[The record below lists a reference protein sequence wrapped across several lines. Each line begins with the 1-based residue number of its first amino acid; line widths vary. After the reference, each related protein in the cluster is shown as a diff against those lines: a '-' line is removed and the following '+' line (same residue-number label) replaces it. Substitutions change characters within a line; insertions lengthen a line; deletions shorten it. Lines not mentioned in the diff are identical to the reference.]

1 MDKHT
6 DVVIVGAGPAGLAAA
21 CAARSCGLTVTLLDE
36 QAAPG
41 GQLLRN
47 VESPLAQALMD
58 PREREAGLRLVEDF
72 RGSGATYMPRAVVW
86 GMEGRCLS
94 FSVDNVPQRLSAAN
108 VILAPGGMERPVPFP
123 GWTLPGVM
131 GAGGADILLRSGGS
145 LTADKDA
152 PVVLAGNGPLLLLLA
167 GHLLDAGVRIA
178 AWLDTGSLSQ
188 RLLSGA
194 AMPAALLDPPY
205 LGKGLRMAL
214 RVFRGGVPVIRNAR
228 DIRALGAD
236 SLEKVSYAAKG
247 ETRELPAAV
256 LLRHEGIIPRVQI
269 CNALGARLRWD
280 RVQRCWY
287 PDVDANGRTS
297 LDGLYVA
304 GDGAYVHGGDAS
316 RLKGWLAGIDAA
328 RRLGVI
334 SPAEAGRR
342 AAGARRKLAVL
353 RAARGFLRYVFAP
366 DPKIFDVPDET
377 LVCRC
382 ECVSAGA
389 IRKAVAEGFHEVNEV
404 KRVTRCGMGQCQG
417 RMCGPALAEITA
429 RAQGAR
435 PDAVGCLHMRSPFRP
450 VKLETYCNLHAPE

>member
-72 RGSGATYMPRAVVW
+72 RGSGATYVPRAVVW

-94 FSVDNVPQRLSAAN
+94 FSVDSVPQRLSAAN

-214 RVFRGGVPVIRNAR
+214 RVLRGGVPVIRNAR
-228 DIRALGAD
+228 DIRALGAN

>member
-72 RGSGATYMPRAVVW
+72 RGSGATYVPRAVVW
-86 GMEGRCLS
+86 GMEGRYLS

-214 RVFRGGVPVIRNAR
+214 RVLRGGVPVIRNAR

-435 PDAVGCLHMRSPFRP
+435 PDAVGCLRMRSPFRP

>member
-72 RGSGATYMPRAVVW
+72 RGSGATYVPRAVVW

-214 RVFRGGVPVIRNAR
+214 RVLRGGVPVIRNAR
-228 DIRALGAD
+228 DIRALGAN

-304 GDGAYVHGGDAS
+304 ATPAAS
-316 RLKGWLAGIDAA
+316 RAGWPASTRPGVWASSPRPRPDAA
-328 RRLGVI
+328 RPG
-334 SPAEAGRR
+334 PGANWPCCARR
-342 AAGARRKLAVL
+342 AAFCVTSSRLTRRFSTCRTKPWS
-353 RAARGFLRYVFAP
+353 AA
-366 DPKIFDVPDET
+366 
-377 LVCRC
+377 
-382 ECVSAGA
+382 VSAS
-389 IRKAVAEGFHEVNEV
+389 
-404 KRVTRCGMGQCQG
+404 
-417 RMCGPALAEITA
+417 A
-429 RAQGAR
+429 RAPSAR
-435 PDAVGCLHMRSPFRP
+435 PWPKAFTRSTRS
-450 VKLETYCNLHAPE
+450 NA

>member
-72 RGSGATYMPRAVVW
+72 RGSGATYVPRAVVW
-86 GMEGRCLS
+86 GMEGRYLS

-214 RVFRGGVPVIRNAR
+214 RVLRGGVPVIRNAR

-342 AAGARRKLAVL
+342 AAGARRQLAVL

-435 PDAVGCLHMRSPFRP
+435 PDAVGCLRMRSPFRP